1 MFTVGTFK
9 RPELDELFDEDLEID
24 IVKNWSD
31 LEKEF
36 IAEGLISG
44 GLFSCLVLNKE
55 YQNNTYQWCRKYSH
69 SHTKYQ

>member
-31 LEKEF
+31 LEKG
-36 IAEGLISG
+36 I
-44 GLFSCLVLNKE
+44 
-55 YQNNTYQWCRKYSH
+55 H
-69 SHTKYQ
+69 S